1 MRAITLTAAHG
12 LLLLATP
19 SNAPEQTDMYS
30 LIYAIAAV
38 AWLGAAAAA
47 NAYGMPGAT
56 LASLVAAFAFG
67 FLAFHKLANYRSA

>member
-1 MRAITLTAAHG
+1 
-12 LLLLATP
+12 
-19 SNAPEQTDMYS
+19 MYS